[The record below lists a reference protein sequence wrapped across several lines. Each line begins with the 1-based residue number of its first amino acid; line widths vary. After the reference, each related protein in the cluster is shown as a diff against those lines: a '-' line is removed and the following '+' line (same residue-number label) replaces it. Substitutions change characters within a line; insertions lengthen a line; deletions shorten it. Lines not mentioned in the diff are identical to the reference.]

1 MKRLVATLTAC
12 LLLAGCAAAPRSDA
26 GAASPAASAPAQST
40 QSTGA
45 NPDLAGLELQVLPEM
60 SAVTTEGFYTMALA
74 PQSDDS
80 LCILY
85 GDFQSSSLIPLCAAP
100 GCTHTGPECQS
111 WLPACGGGARPMVI
125 GEQLFLV
132 FPGSPGSADEYGENA
147 LAKVMTLEPD
157 GSGKTLLTRFG
168 AAQQLSDPYITDG
181 KDLYCTLQTV
191 EDGWP
196 KEELIRIELATGEWE
211 SIYQMDMEHDEQ
223 LTDAFGSCVLL
234 SSLGQN
240 MDDTIADGMVT
251 TVFSRL
257 DLSTGEKAQVFAP
270 PSGDTQRAFRGREL
284 YYYSQSENAL
294 HCLDCETL
302 TDKVLKQPVVPEPFA
317 PEDAEF
323 RDCRDGHALFLLF
336 PPNSDDFSLLQVDL
350 ATGESSDFTLTY
362 SDIMGSERRVSILA
376 TLPGTDRYLVDL
388 GEQAVDFPTE
398 TSDGIPTVMKTA
410 RPLYGVMDA
419 ADYWSSTPNYQ
430 TLNYSE

>member
-12 LLLAGCAAAPRSDA
+12 LLLAGCAAAPSSDA
-26 GAASPAASAPAQST
+26 GANSQTANTPAQSSA
-40 QSTGA
+40 QNTGA

-60 SAVTTEGFYTMALA
+60 SAVTAEGFYTMELA

-111 WLPACGGGARPMVI
+111 WLPACGGGARPMII

-132 FPGSPGSADEYGENA
+132 FPGAPGSVDEYGEAA
-147 LAKVMTLEPD
+147 LAGIMTMEPD
-157 GSGKTLLTRFG
+157 GSGKTQLTRFG

-181 KDLYCTLQTV
+181 KDLYCTLQTA

-196 KEELIRIELATGEWE
+196 KEELIRIDLATGEWE
-211 SIYQMDMEHDEQ
+211 SIYQMDAEHSEQ
-223 LTDAFGSCVLL
+223 LMGAFGSCVLL
-234 SSLGQN
+234 CSQTSVQGKLA
-240 MDDTIADGMVT
+240 MPLT
-251 TVFSRL
+251 RL
-257 DLSTGEKAQVFAP
+257 DLATGEKTQVP
-270 PSGDTQRAFRGREL
+270 YPDLGDTTMAVQGRKI
-284 YYYSQSENAL
+284 YYYSFSENAL
-294 HCLDCETL
+294 HGLDWVALE
-302 TDKVLKQPVVPEPFA
+302 DRVLKENLFEGGLGDGSA
-317 PEDAEF
+317 SF
-323 RDCRDGHALFLLF
+323 LDCRDDHALLSLFL
-336 PPNSDDFSLLQVDL
+336 PDSDVTLLVQVDL

-362 SDIMGSERRVSILA
+362 SDIMGSERRVRVLA
-376 TLPGTDRYLVDL
+376 SLPGTEQYLVEM
-388 GEQAVDFPTE
+388 GEQAVDYHTE
-398 TSDGIPTVMKTA
+398 LSDGTPTVMKTA

-419 ADYWSSTPNYQ
+419 ADYWSSSPNYQ